1 MADTLS
7 RTWSLFERKLGKP
20 LYCAVP
26 DGSPLPNFIKG
37 GSWSLSRK
45 VSDARTFPRGFNED
59 LAQLNARLAGFYVFH
74 GLAH

>member
-1 MADTLS
+1 MAAS

-26 DGSPLPNFIKG
+26 DGSPLPNFIKDE
-37 GSWSLSRK
+37 SWALSRK
-45 VSDARTFPRGFNED
+45 ISDQGSFPRGFNAD
-59 LAQLNARLAGFYVFH
+59 LAQLSARLAGFYVFH